1 MSVLEPT
8 QAAAGLGDGG
18 GGVGGMR
25 VFIGVP
31 GWKGGGVWQIIHVS
45 DYYTHMEPYSQKAMK
60 QFH

>member
-18 GGVGGMR
+18 VGGMR

-31 GWKGGGVWQIIHVS
+31 GGMGGGVRQIIHVS
-45 DYYTHMEPYSQKAMK
+45 LN
-60 QFH
+60 

>member
-31 GWKGGGVWQIIHVS
+31 GGMGGWG
-45 DYYTHMEPYSQKAMK
+45 KANNYN
-60 QFH
+60 

>member
-18 GGVGGMR
+18 VGGMR

-31 GWKGGGVWQIIHVS
+31 GGMRGGGVRQIIHVS
-45 DYYTHMEPYSQKAMK
+45 LN
-60 QFH
+60 

>member
-18 GGVGGMR
+18 VGGMR

-31 GWKGGGVWQIIHVS
+31 GGKGGGGVRQIIHVS
-45 DYYTHMEPYSQKAMK
+45 ACYTHMVP
-60 QFH
+60 

>member
-31 GWKGGGVWQIIHVS
+31 GGMGGWGKANNSCQPQLG
-45 DYYTHMEPYSQKAMK
+45 THGAI
-60 QFH
+60 

>member
-18 GGVGGMR
+18 VGGMR

-31 GWKGGGVWQIIHVS
+31 GGMGGRGKANNSCQPQLG
-45 DYYTHMEPYSQKAMK
+45 THGAL
-60 QFH
+60 